1 MDPLNNRGENSRL
14 AKNAKLVRE
23 FDPASEGWSNERA
36 EDLAQRALR
45 WLAQSYPEC
54 GGAAS
59 LDIYLDAVD
68 TAAQAEDMPAYVWA
82 MRSFVRAGKREALR
96 IRALK
101 NRAGVRDRVM
111 VN

>member
-1 MDPLNNRGENSRL
+1 MDPLSTRNAHSQI
-14 AKNAKLVRE
+14 AKNANLVEE
-23 FDPASEGWSNERA
+23 FDPTSGRWSNERA
-36 EDLAQRALR
+36 EELTEKALR
-45 WLAQSYPEC
+45 WLAQNYPEC
-54 GGAAS
+54 GGATS

-82 MRSFVRAGKREALR
+82 MRSFVRAGKREALH

-101 NRAGVRDRVM
+101 SREGVGDRVM